1 MKKDFVIE
9 TSDKNFIRI
18 STFENHKFPPKPCII
33 YVHGFK
39 GFKDWGFVPYLAE
52 YFSQKGFFVITF
64 NFSHNGVGKSQTEFD
79 ELEKFA
85 KNTISREVEEL
96 SLVVNSY
103 KNAIFTSKVSEK
115 VGILGHSRGGGV
127 SLLTGSQKNEVTAVA
142 VWASIS
148 RFDRY
153 SEEQIFT
160 WKKNGFLE
168 VLNSRTNQMMKLGI
182 GLLNDIEAN
191 KHDKLNIEKAVRFLD
206 KPLFIAHGDQDTSVP
221 FHEAEEI
228 YSWANKDLTTFFE
241 IPATG
246 HTFDVVHPFSGTNE
260 KFDFLLKK
268 TNSFFQ
274 KYLS

>member
-1 MKKDFVIE
+1 MKKDFILETPSSDVI
-9 TSDKNFIRI
+9 RV
-18 STFENHKFPPKPCII
+18 STFENEDTKVKPCII

-52 YFSQKGFFVITF
+52 YYSQCGFLVITF
-64 NFSHNGVGKSQTEFD
+64 NFSNNGVGNSLTEFD

-96 SLVVNSY
+96 GLVVNSY
-103 KNAIFTSKVSEK
+103 KNAIFTSNVSEK

-127 SLLTGSQKNEVTAVA
+127 SLILASQKSEISAVA

-148 RFDRY
+148 KFDRY
-153 SEEQIFT
+153 TKKQIDS
-160 WKKNGFLE
+160 WKKDGFTE

-182 GLLNDIEAN
+182 ELLNDIEAN
-191 KHDKLNIEKAVRFLD
+191 KHDSLNIKKAVRNLN

-221 FHEAEEI
+221 FVEAEEI
-228 YSWANKDLTTFFE
+228 YSWADKDLTTFLE
-241 IPATG
+241 IPAAG
-246 HTFDVVHPFSGTNE
+246 HTFDVVHPFDGSNP
-260 KFDFLLKK
+260 KFDLLLTK